1 MVKITVVIP
10 LYNKA
15 RYIMRA
21 VSSVLRQSVQDFE
34 IIVIDDGSTD
44 NGAQIVEMIGDHRIR
59 VIHQPNQGV
68 SAARN
73 IGIQEAKADIIAFLD
88 ADDEWT
94 SKFLEIILRLRN
106 KYPRAGLY
114 ATAYEIVGLDGRV
127 SLPRYRGIP
136 GSPWEGVIPSYFES
150 AIGDYQPINSSVAV
164 VPRRIFEELGGFA
177 VGEKLGEDL
186 DMWLRIALDYPVAF
200 SQFVGSRY
208 HCDVDGQATQ
218 QEKRYEEFRIEKTI
232 EDVLLNRDIPHKQ
245 QTFLREIINARKLV
259 RASYCIKSG
268 LFDQAKNILGTCS
281 TRFLWRRKLWYRF
294 ILMFPPKAVG
304 TIYDHFLES
313 SRTKL

>member
-21 VSSVLRQSVQDFE
+21 VSSVLRQSVQNFE

-44 NGAQIVEMIGDHRIR
+44 NGAQIVEMIGDQRIR
-59 VIHQPNQGV
+59 VIHQSNQGV

-94 SKFLEIILRLRN
+94 SGFLETILRLRN

-114 ATAYEIVGLDGRV
+114 ATAYEIVSPNGKI
-127 SLPRYRGIP
+127 SLPHYSGIP
-136 GSPWEGVIPSYFES
+136 KPPWEGIIPSYFES
-150 AIGDYQPINSSVAV
+150 AVGDFQPINSSVAA
-164 VPRRIFEELGGFA
+164 VPRRVFDELGGFA
-177 VGEKLGEDL
+177 LGEKLGEDL
-186 DMWLRIALDYPVAF
+186 DMWLRIALEYPVAF

-208 HCDVDGQATQ
+208 HCDVEGQATQ
-218 QEKRYEEFRIEKTI
+218 KEKRYEAFRIEKTI
-232 EDVLLNRDIPHKQ
+232 EGILLNRDIPQKQ
-245 QTFLREIINARKLV
+245 RIFLQEIINARKLV
-259 RASYCIKSG
+259 RVSYCMKSG
-268 LFDQAKNILGTCS
+268 LFDQARNILRMCS
-281 TRFLWRRKLWYRF
+281 TRLLWKRKLWYRF
-294 ILMFPPKAVG
+294 ILMFSPKIVAAVYG
-304 TIYDHFLES
+304 YSRECI
-313 SRTKL
+313 RTKT